1 MLPIIGATGLLDR
14 QSDRRANRE
23 YIARLLDEDGTE
35 FLVLAGGKP
44 VINSNEE
51 RTEASIKWF
60 TQEQLSKFKLPIT
73 DSIFLGTDLKTSAA
87 RFALPITEHLA
98 RHAPGAR
105 GILDPFV
112 DIRTLVKQG
121 VMTSE
126 ELSLVGQASALANW
140 HHNTR
145 CCGRCG
151 GSMQNREGGW
161 KRQCWSCKHEEYPR
175 MDPVVLIAVTDG
187 ERVVLAREDRFSPQ
201 MYSTLAGYVEPGDTI
216 THAVRRET
224 KEEIGIDIEDVKF
237 IGSQPWPFEH
247 NLMLGC
253 IARTSAKDI
262 IVNKNELAAAR
273 WFDHDEITSMV
284 EGKHPEELWLP
295 GKNSLTYRL
304 ITEIFEGTANK

>member
-1 MLPIIGATGLLDR
+1 MLTKLGATSLLDR

-23 YIARLLDEDGTE
+23 YVSRLLDEKETE

-44 VINSNEE
+44 VINSNQD

-60 TQEQLSKFKLPIT
+60 KKDELLDLKLTIT
-73 DSIFLGTDLKTSAA
+73 DSIFLGTDAQTNAG
-87 RFALPITEHLA
+87 RFALPITEHYA

-105 GILDPFV
+105 GVLEPIV
-112 DIRTLVKQG
+112 DIRSLASQA
-121 VMTSE
+121 VMPSE

-161 KRQCWSCKHEEYPR
+161 KRQCWSCKHEEFPR

-216 THAVRRET
+216 SHAVHRET
-224 KEEIGIDIEDVKF
+224 KEEIGVEIDDVTF

-253 IARTSAKDI
+253 IAKTSAKDI
-262 IVNKNELAAAR
+262 IVNKSELAAAR
-273 WFDHDEITSMV
+273 WFDRDEIASMV
-284 EGKHPEELWLP
+284 EGKHADGLWLP
-295 GKNSLTYRL
+295 GKYSLSYRL
-304 ITEIFEGTANK
+304 INGAINADA